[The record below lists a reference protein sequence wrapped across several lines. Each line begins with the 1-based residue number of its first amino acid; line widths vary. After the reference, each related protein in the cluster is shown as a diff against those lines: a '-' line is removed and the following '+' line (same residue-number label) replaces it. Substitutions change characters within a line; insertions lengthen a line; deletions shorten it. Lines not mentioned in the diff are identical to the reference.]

1 MKYWSIVV
9 FCVIFV
15 LTLFVGIYSTGMA
28 TKIYNQI
35 VNAYQNVKESIA
47 NLETEYQR
55 RYALI
60 DNLVIIVKETK
71 SFEQYL
77 LNFEKDVY
85 TQVAEAKA
93 SATKLDIV
101 LPEEVK
107 RRVKKESNLTNLVTT
122 LLDKILVMAQHYPS
136 ISDPQ
141 IKEHTETIKSLQQLR
156 SELKDIEQ
164 NILNS
169 RQELNQTTKLYN
181 VQINL
186 FPANIIAKI
195 TNYKELSFFE
205 VIDQEA
211 REDVKIKF

>member
-1 MKYWSIVV
+1 MKYWGIIGV
-9 FCVIFV
+9 CIILV
-15 LTLFVGIYSTGMA
+15 LTLFVGIYSAGMG

-60 DNLVIIVKETK
+60 DNLIVIVKETR

-77 LNFEKDVY
+77 LNFEKEVY

-93 SATKLDIV
+93 SATKLDV
-101 LPEEVK
+101 TLPEESKK
-107 RRVKKESNLTNLVTT
+107 RINKENNLTGLVTA
-122 LLDKILVMAQHYPS
+122 LLDKILVMAQHYPQ

-156 SELKDIEQ
+156 QELKDIEQ
-164 NILNS
+164 NILNA
-169 RQELNQTTKLYN
+169 RQELNRVTKLYN

-186 FPANIIAKI
+186 FPANIIAGI
-195 TNYKELSFFE
+195 ANYKELSFFE
-205 VIDQEA
+205 VIDEKA
-211 REDVKIKF
+211 RKDVKIKF